1 LPRPTHYSIP
11 CTGVKTGRLRA
22 WSLNNY
28 QKTIFLFEKYAR
40 CHCMCKELPVIS
52 VNRVVDK
59 KRIIGK
65 MGAEEE

>member
-1 LPRPTHYSIP
+1 
-11 CTGVKTGRLRA
+11 
-22 WSLNNY
+22 LNNY